1 MIKKITLVLFILL
14 LLSSCAG
21 VSGET
26 PTSHLTVEATSTL
39 SPTKSELTAPAE
51 TPSTT
56 LPTSDPSTLNASSA
70 CTDSAVLIEDVTYPD
85 NTQVI
90 AGEKFTKTWK
100 IQNTGDCTWKGYTVA
115 FVSGERMEAPD
126 SVPVP
131 ETEANATVDVS
142 IDLVAPAMDGAY
154 TGNFEL
160 RNAADES
167 LPVGTETI
175 FWVKIV
181 VGEAGDPLGVKQRIG
196 DCAYE
201 ENPEFVQA
209 MIDLVNQTRA
219 EMGRKAL
226 NVNEELTTA
235 AQAHSLDM
243 ACSSTKFLLHSGSDG
258 LHTGERLTKVGY
270 TKSYYFE
277 LLGVGLAQDAMNEW
291 RRHEDTWPA
300 VTDVYVTEIG
310 VGYVFSKQSRYGGY
324 WTVVLGEPE

>member
-1 MIKKITLVLFILL
+1 L

-21 VSGET
+21 VSEET
-26 PTSHLTVEATSTL
+26 PTSNLAVEATSTL
-39 SPTKSELTAPAE
+39 SPTQSELTAPAE
-51 TPSTT
+51 IPSTV
-56 LPTSDPSTLNASSA
+56 LPTSDPTTA
-70 CTDSAVLIEDVTYPD
+70 CTDNAVLIEDVTYPD
-85 NTQVI
+85 HTQVS
-90 AGEKFTKTWK
+90 AGEQFTKTWK

-131 ETEANATVDVS
+131 ETDANATVDVS
-142 IDLVAPAMDGAY
+142 IDLIAPSTDGAY

-160 RNAADES
+160 RNAAGKS
-167 LPVGTETI
+167 LPVGTEPT
-175 FWVKIV
+175 FWVKIG

-196 DCAYE
+196 DCAYT
-201 ENPEFVQA
+201 ENPEYVQA
-209 MIDLVNQTRA
+209 MIDLINKTRA

-258 LHTGERLTKVGY
+258 LYTGERLTKVGY
-270 TKSYYFE
+270 TNPYYFE

-300 VTDVYVTEIG
+300 VIDTYVTEVG
-310 VGYVFSKQSRYGGY
+310 VGYVFSKLSRYGGY
-324 WTVVLGEPE
+324 WTVVLGAPE

>member
-1 MIKKITLVLFILL
+1 MIKKITLVLSILL

-21 VSGET
+21 VSEET
-26 PTSHLTVEATSTL
+26 PTSNLTIEATSTL
-39 SPTKSELTAPAE
+39 SPTQSELTAPAE
-51 TPSTT
+51 TSPAA
-56 LPTSDPSTLNASSA
+56 LPTSDPSTSNATTA
-70 CTDSAVLIEDVTYPD
+70 CTDRAVLIEDVTIPD

-90 AGEKFTKTWK
+90 AGEQFTKTWK
-100 IQNTGDCTWKGYTVA
+100 LQNTGDCTWKGYTVA

-126 SVPVP
+126 PVPVP
-131 ETEANATVDVS
+131 ETGANDTVDVS
-142 IDLVAPAMDGAY
+142 IDLVAPSTDGAY

-160 RNAADES
+160 HNAEGKS
-167 LPVGTETI
+167 LPVGTEPT
-175 FWVKIV
+175 FWVKIL

-226 NVNEELTTA
+226 IVNDKLTTA

-243 ACSSTKFLLHSGSDG
+243 ACASTKFLLHSGTDG

-310 VGYVFSKQSRYGGY
+310 VGYVFSQQSRYGGY